1 MKLWM
6 SGENEAD
13 IGDDARVVRNAIE
26 PVVNQF
32 MEGQVFSEGFEKW
45 AFMTII
51 LSEKFI
57 SGFPE
62 VAKVSSKGKV
72 LEFRLRI
79 SHDDFKMASSVD
91 KISMTIDALER
102 SVGMMSKLKVSV
114 ESQRKFHSIIDQ
126 TRQALLSD

>member
-79 SHDDFKMASSVD
+79 SHDDFKRASSVD

-114 ESQRKFHSIIDQ
+114 ESQRKFHSVIDQ

>member
-32 MEGQVFSEGFEKW
+32 MEGQVFLEGFEKW

-79 SHDDFKMASSVD
+79 SHDDFKRASSVD

>member
-32 MEGQVFSEGFEKW
+32 MEGQVFLEGFEKW

-79 SHDDFKMASSVD
+79 SHDEFKRASSVD

-114 ESQRKFHSIIDQ
+114 ESQRKFHGIIDQ

>member
-79 SHDDFKMASSVD
+79 SHDDFKRASSVD

-114 ESQRKFHSIIDQ
+114 ESQRKFHGIIDQ

>member
-79 SHDDFKMASSVD
+79 SHDDFKRASSVD

>member
-1 MKLWM
+1 M

-32 MEGQVFSEGFEKW
+32 MEGQVFLEGFEKW

-79 SHDDFKMASSVD
+79 SHDEFKRASSVD

-114 ESQRKFHSIIDQ
+114 ESQRKFHGIIDQ

>member
-1 MKLWM
+1 M

-32 MEGQVFSEGFEKW
+32 MEGQVFLEGFEKW

-79 SHDDFKMASSVD
+79 SHDEFKRASSVD

-114 ESQRKFHSIIDQ
+114 GSQRKFHGIIDQ

>member
-26 PVVNQF
+26 SVVNKF
-32 MEGQVFSEGFEKW
+32 MDGQVFSDGFEKW
-45 AFMTII
+45 AFVTIM

-102 SVGMMSKLKVSV
+102 SVGMMDKLKVSLG
-114 ESQRKFHSIIDQ
+114 SQGKFLDIINK
-126 TRQALLSD
+126 TRQALLHD

>member
-79 SHDDFKMASSVD
+79 SHDDFKRASSVD
-91 KISMTIDALER
+91 KISMAIDALER

>member
-32 MEGQVFSEGFEKW
+32 MEGQVFLEGFEKW

-79 SHDDFKMASSVD
+79 SHDEFKRASSVD

-114 ESQRKFHSIIDQ
+114 GSQRKFHGIIDQ